1 MDVPMTPVLSDT
13 GSKTTAS
20 LTDILTKISSELE
33 SEQTLK
39 ESIKESL
46 QPLDSLSRNV
56 TALINRV
63 HSTPGPQL
71 EALANQ
77 TIDQVK
83 SASGQWSSVADKIP
97 KGEYHRYAYQP
108 SFILKPLVTS
118 ITLAHFLLHDDLLP
132 LEQAAEIIGIK
143 SEWSDRLQLSPD
155 DYLQGVIGAS
165 NELTGYELGHFAQLF
180 VGPAYRRVRERPVC
194 WLLPRKPVLFPNSA
208 CSTQPID
215 EPAPI
220 LDLFDSL
227 KYDVKRCEDVVYD
240 ITLRNLAP
248 VDK

>member
-1 MDVPMTPVLSDT
+1 MTPAVSDT

-83 SASGQWSSVADKIP
+83 SASGQWSSVANKIP

-132 LEQAAEIIGIK
+132 LEQAADIIGIK
-143 SEWSDRLQLSPD
+143 SEWSDRLQLTPD

-165 NELTGYELGHFAQLF
+165 NELARLAMNSVTLRNFSLALRIAAFEKDLFAGFSLLNLRNDTL
-180 VGPAYRRVRERPVC
+180 RRR
-194 WLLPRKPVLFPNSA
+194 
-208 CSTQPID
+208 
-215 EPAPI
+215 
-220 LDLFDSL
+220 FDSL